1 MDEAPWTDLLTE
13 RDRVVFDAAG
23 YGSDGTVGQRPVLVV
38 IDMNHD
44 FVGDRPEPILESVRR
59 FPNSCGEE
67 AWEAMACLAPVLG
80 AARAAGV
87 PVVYTTNDPG
97 ALALEQASWARKNA
111 RVGERW
117 VAHGPTLSDI
127 AGPIA
132 PADGDVVIL
141 KTKPSGFFDTP
152 LRQYLTMWGADSL
165 ICCGA
170 TTSGCV
176 RATVVDGF
184 SHGYDVSVV
193 ADATVDRGQAS
204 HAMALFDMGQK
215 YARLVTGEA
224 LAAALGARVDQA
236 AAD

>member
-13 RDRVVFDAAG
+13 RDRVVFAAAG
-23 YGSDGTVGQRPVLVV
+23 YGSDGTVGQRPVLLV

-59 FPNSCGEE
+59 FPNSCGEG
-67 AWEAMACLAPVLG
+67 AWEAMARLAPVLG

-97 ALALEQASWARKNA
+97 ALALEQTSWARKNA

-117 VAHGPTLSDI
+117 VEHGPMLSDI
-127 AGPIA
+127 AAPIA

-184 SHGYDVSVV
+184 SHGYDVSVL
-193 ADATVDRGQAS
+193 ADATVDRGEAS
-204 HAMALFDMGQK
+204 HAMALFDMAQK
-215 YARLVTGEA
+215 YARLVTCEA
-224 LAAALGARVDQA
+224 LAAALAVRVDLPA
-236 AAD
+236 TD

>member
-1 MDEAPWTDLLTE
+1 MEQGPWTDLLTE
-13 RDRVVFDAAG
+13 RDRLVFDAAG
-23 YGSDGTVGQRPVLVV
+23 YGSDGIVGLRPALLV

-59 FPNSCGEE
+59 FPNSCGAE
-67 AWEAMACLAPVLG
+67 AWEAMARLAPVLG
-80 AARAAGV
+80 AARGAGV

-97 ALALEQASWARKNA
+97 ALTLEQASWARKNA

-117 VAHGPTLSDI
+117 VQHGPMLSDI
-127 AGPIA
+127 AAPIT

-184 SHGYDVSVV
+184 SHGYDVSVLS
-193 ADATVDRGQAS
+193 DATVDRGQAS
-204 HAMALFDMGQK
+204 HAMGLFDMAQK
-215 YARLVTGEA
+215 YARLVTCETLTTA
-224 LAAALGARVDQA
+224 FASRVDPT